1 MESFCNDKAFLYRGD
16 NREVLK
22 DIADNT
28 FDSIVTDP
36 PYALNFM
43 GKSWDTG
50 AIVNDISFWKECLRV
65 LKPGGHLVSFGA
77 TRTNHRMVCAI
88 EDAGFEIRD
97 SLMWIYG
104 SGFPKS
110 HDISKAIDKAAGVER
125 KVIGKSLRHVS
136 GKPEQRT
143 VGLSGTK
150 TFSES
155 IGMGSYITA
164 PATEAA
170 SEWGG
175 WGTALKPAFEPIVL
189 ARKPLSEN
197 TVAANVLLWRTGALN
212 IDACRIGYE
221 NDASNPA
228 TNPLYRVQNGY
239 ATKVGSD
246 SCGTNISIKP
256 NGGNI
261 IANPQGRWPA
271 NVVHD
276 GSDEV
281 IEHFPNTTSGV
292 LKAGT
297 IRNSEN
303 KIYGKGMSAA
313 GKAATTYDTGGDS
326 GSAARFFYSP
336 KANKKD
342 RAGSKHPT
350 VKPIGLMEWLV
361 KLVTP
366 PNGHVLDPFAGSGS
380 TGEAAINADFSISLI
395 ERELEYQEDIVRR
408 LNNMDNVLQ
417 FDGE

>member
-50 AIVNDISFWKECLRV
+50 AIVNDVSFWKECLRV

-125 KVIGKSLRHVS
+125 DVIQTRTINNNRFATS
-136 GKPEQRT
+136 GNGIEQEQYRKFE
-143 VGLSGTK
+143 GNAN
-150 TFSES
+150 
-155 IGMGSYITA
+155 ITA
-164 PATEAA
+164 PTTNDAK
-170 SEWGG
+170 EWEG

-189 ARKPLSEN
+189 ARKPLSEK
-197 TVAANVLLWRTGALN
+197 TVAANVLRWRTGALN
-212 IDACRIGYE
+212 IDGCRVK
-221 NDASNPA
+221 ASDKLVRSSIQRDDNNVLGKGLGA
-228 TNPLYRVQNGY
+228 
-239 ATKVGSD
+239 
-246 SCGTNISIKP
+246 GTQVEP
-256 NGGNI
+256 D
-261 IANPQGRWPA
+261 GRWPA

-281 IEHFPNTTSGV
+281 IEHFPNTKSGTGAI
-292 LKAGT
+292 KKKTAKG
-297 IRNSEN
+297 NQGN
-303 KIYGKGMSAA
+303 AYGKESRPEG
-313 GKAATTYDTGGDS
+313 TPNIEYGDE

-342 RAGSKHPT
+342 HAGSKHPT
-350 VKPIGLMEWLV
+350 IKPIGLMEWLV

-366 PNGHVLDPFAGSGS
+366 PNGHILDPFAGSGS
-380 TGEAAINADFSISLI
+380 TGEAAINVDFSISLI